1 MVEPMA
7 GKCNSPAAVVRPGPE
22 ADDGLAAREDRS
34 IHQQAPVDIDDF
46 TGDIA
51 SIVGG
56 QEGDR
61 LGNVDGLSRHF
72 AQGDFIE
79 ELLDARHALEEIG
92 LNDARSYAID
102 RNVVSGKGC
111 GKGLRHA
118 DNGRLGRRVVGPD
131 EQSPGLAR
139 LRGEVDDPST
149 PLSLHWASHGLAAE
163 QNGLGVDGK
172 DTIPLRLGELLEG
185 NDIVGGGGIDQNVD
199 RAEAPHELAVHF
211 LPPVLVGNIQ
221 DIAAGTVVDLVDR
234 VRRRR
239 DLVGIDVDQGADG
252 AAPRKFLNGGQADPL
267 GSAGDDGN
275 SVLEAADDCPS

>member
-1 MVEPMA
+1 MVGY
-7 GKCNSPAAVVRPGPE
+7 GKPTVRECNSVVDVG
-22 ADDGLAAREDRS
+22 RS
-34 IHQQAPVDIDDF
+34 IHQQAPIDIEDF

-72 AQGDFIE
+72 AQGDSLE
-79 ELLDARHALEEIG
+79 EVLDARQTLEEIG

-102 RNVVSGKGC
+102 GNVVSGKGC

-131 EQSPGLAR
+131 EQSPALSR

-149 PLSLHWASHGLAAE
+149 PLFLHWAGHGLAAE

-185 NDIVGGGGIDQNVD
+185 NDIVSSGGIDQNVD
-199 RAEAPHELAVHF
+199 RAEALHELSAHF

-221 DIAAGTVVDLVDR
+221 DIAAGTVVDLVDG

-239 DLVGIDVDQGADG
+239 NLVGIDVDKGADG

-267 GSAGDDGN
+267 GGAGDDGN
-275 SVLEAADDCPS
+275 SVLEATDGCPS